1 MACAPASGSVAKLHV
16 MHTKTTGISSG
27 GDNSQL
33 NPEQPVLLTKAEV
46 AKLIRKSTRTVEH
59 WVNAGYLSSIRI
71 SHSVL
76 FDREQVLE
84 DLKRFETG
92 GRRDRSGA

>member
-1 MACAPASGSVAKLHV
+1 MRTQPTESHESHITNTT
-16 MHTKTTGISSG
+16 HTR
-27 GDNSQL
+27 
-33 NPEQPVLLTKAEV
+33 PPRLLTKIEV

-76 FDREQVLE
+76 FDHDQVIA
-84 DLKRFETG
+84 DLKKFETG
-92 GRRDRSGA
+92 PRRDRISE

>member
-1 MACAPASGSVAKLHV
+1 MGIMQTQRPEINEDDTSS
-16 MHTKTTGISSG
+16 TTHIR
-27 GDNSQL
+27 
-33 NPEQPVLLTKAEV
+33 PHRLLTKLEV

-76 FDREQVLE
+76 FDHDQVIA
-84 DLKRFETG
+84 DLKKFETG
-92 GRRDRSGA
+92 PRSGRVLD

>member
-1 MACAPASGSVAKLHV
+1 MP
-16 MHTKTTGISSG
+16 IE
-27 GDNSQL
+27 L
-33 NPEQPVLLTKAEV
+33 NKHPYPSRLLTKTEV

-76 FDREQVLE
+76 FDYDQVIA
-84 DLKRFETG
+84 DLKKFETG
-92 GRRDRSGA
+92 SRK

>member
-1 MACAPASGSVAKLHV
+1 MRMHKTAKNVGSD
-16 MHTKTTGISSG
+16 SSTAQA
-27 GDNSQL
+27 DDH
-33 NPEQPVLLTKAEV
+33 VLLTKAEV

-92 GRRDRSGA
+92 GRRDRTGA